1 MKKEK
6 LFEAIGQLDESLL
19 SGADMQKPHRRV
31 GWKVMLVAAVVAGM
45 AVTAVAS
52 PTIRSALFGGKV
64 ETDDRTWFSATDP
77 SDGSSYAMNSHEI
90 TLSVE
95 MDEDAPESIQ
105 IYHIPQIPE
114 GFTQIKGHLHGYDA
128 PNALAQFWWILEGTD
143 EDIFFSQVAG
153 GSVTPQDLTEI
164 VATVPGDKVQ
174 AEMCTIAEIRGYLID
189 VRPIGDGIGG
199 DRIFFW
205 SDGQYLFRLE
215 VPYEYTDTQLE
226 ALVASVQ
233 PVEDIVPYLST
244 MTQQEIG
251 GVFG

>member
-1 MKKEK
+1 MKKEE
-6 LFEAIGQLDESLL
+6 LFEAIGQVDDRLL
-19 SGADMQKPHRRV
+19 ADADREKAHRKL
-31 GWKVMLVAAVVAGM
+31 GWKVMLVAAVVAGL
-45 AVTAVAS
+45 AVTAGAS
-52 PTIRSALFGGKV
+52 PSIRNALFGGKV

-77 SDGSSYAMNSHEI
+77 SDGSSYAMKSHEI

-105 IYHIPQIPE
+105 VYHIPQIPE
-114 GFTQIKGHLHGYDA
+114 GYKQIKGHVHDYDA
-128 PNALAQFWWILEGTD
+128 PNALAQFWWIAEGTD

-164 VATVPGDKVQ
+164 VSTVPGDKVQ
-174 AEMCTIAEIRGYLID
+174 AEMCTIAQIRGYLID
-189 VRPIGDGIGG
+189 VRPIGDGFGG

-205 SDGQYLFRLE
+205 SDGSYLFRLE
-215 VPYEYTDTQLE
+215 MPYSFTDQQME
-226 ALVASVQ
+226 ELVASVQ

-251 GVFG
+251 EVFG